1 MSCGFC
7 CCCCFLRITFPGSL
21 LWDYLEDSVECVFLS
36 REDLHMLLTSTWGS
50 TENKI
55 SGCGFQDQLV
65 LFLVPKP
72 GRMVMNSQEMFVFCL
87 FVFLKLLRGKIF
99 LMLIFH
105 IKQTNKQKKKV
116 CFISSPKGIIVWGLW
131 VKSESLTY
139 FTTIYILICVTHIW
153 SLKLKLQGRS
163 YLAEIP
169 R

>member
-1 MSCGFC
+1 MFLLTIKAISLCVSCGFC

-36 REDLHMLLTSTWGS
+36 REDLHMLLTGTWGS
-50 TENKI
+50 IENKI

-105 IKQTNKQKKKV
+105 IKQTNKQKKGLLY
-116 CFISSPKGIIVWGLW
+116 FIPKGHHCLRAL
-131 VKSESLTY
+131 S
-139 FTTIYILICVTHIW
+139 
-153 SLKLKLQGRS
+153 
-163 YLAEIP
+163 
-169 R
+169 

>member
-1 MSCGFC
+1 MFLLTIKAISPCVSCGFC

-36 REDLHMLLTSTWGS
+36 REDLHMLLTGTWGS
-50 TENKI
+50 IENKI

-72 GRMVMNSQEMFVFCL
+72 GRMVMNSQEMFAFCL

-105 IKQTNKQKKKV
+105 IKQTNKKKGLFY
-116 CFISSPKGIIVWGLW
+116 FIPKGHHCLRAL
-131 VKSESLTY
+131 S
-139 FTTIYILICVTHIW
+139 
-153 SLKLKLQGRS
+153 
-163 YLAEIP
+163 
-169 R
+169 